1 MDRRQLIALLALP
14 FSGVP
19 GIAAAQAAYPSGP
32 IKVLVGFP
40 PGTAADVAARV
51 VAGGM
56 GKRLGQSFVIE
67 NRAGAGSNIA
77 ARALVASPP
86 DGYTL
91 FVVTIA
97 NTINAVFPNSTAV
110 DPTRDFMPVTM
121 IGSVPNVLVTHPS
134 LDVNSVAELIKLAK
148 AKPGALSFG
157 SSGIGTSPHLS
168 GELFSMMT
176 GVKMVHVPYRGSTPA
191 VIDLLAGQV
200 QLMFSPASSVLQHV
214 RAGKLKALAVT
225 SLTRTAIAPD
235 LPTLD
240 ELGLKGFDT
249 SVWLGLVVPNGTPPD
264 VVAKLQTAA
273 HAALDSP
280 EVTRA
285 YQAQGIDVVETS
297 GDAFS
302 QYLRS
307 EAARWSKVVQ
317 ATGMKP
323 E

>member
-1 MDRRQLIALLALP
+1 MDRRQLIAWLALP
-14 FSGVP
+14 LGVP
-19 GIAAAQAAYPSGP
+19 GAAAAQAAYPSGP

-86 DGYTL
+86 DGYTM

-110 DPTRDFMPVTM
+110 DPTQDFMPVTM

-134 LDVNSVAELIKLAK
+134 LDVNSVADLIKLAK
-148 AKPGALSFG
+148 AKPDALSFG

-191 VIDLLAGQV
+191 VTDLLAGQV

-225 SLTRTAIAPD
+225 SLRRTAIAPE

-249 SVWLGLVVPNGTPPD
+249 SVWAGLVVPNGTPPD
-264 VVAKLQTAA
+264 VVAKLRTAA
-273 HAALDSP
+273 HAALESP
-280 EVTRA
+280 EVARA
-285 YQAQGIDVVETS
+285 YRAQGIDVVETS
-297 GDAFS
+297 GDEFS
-302 QYLRS
+302 QYLSS

>member
-1 MDRRQLIALLALP
+1 MDRRQLIAWLALP
-14 FSGVP
+14 LGVP
-19 GIAAAQAAYPSGP
+19 GAAAAQAAYPSGP

-86 DGYTL
+86 DGYTM

-134 LDVNSVAELIKLAK
+134 LDVNSVADLIKLAK
-148 AKPGALSFG
+148 AKPDALSFG

-191 VIDLLAGQV
+191 VTDLLAGQV

-225 SLTRTAIAPD
+225 SLRRTAIAPE

-249 SVWLGLVVPNGTPPD
+249 SVWAGLVVPNGTPPD
-264 VVAKLQTAA
+264 VVAKLRTAA
-273 HAALDSP
+273 HAALESP
-280 EVTRA
+280 EVARA
-285 YQAQGIDVVETS
+285 YRAQGIDVVETS
-297 GDAFS
+297 GDEFS

>member
-1 MDRRQLIALLALP
+1 MDRRQLIAWLALP
-14 FSGVP
+14 LGVP

-56 GKRLGQSFVIE
+56 GKRLGQPFVIE

-86 DGYTL
+86 DGYTM

-110 DPTRDFMPVTM
+110 DPTKDFMPVTM

-134 LDVNSVAELIKLAK
+134 LDVNSVADLIKLAK
-148 AKPGALSFG
+148 AKPDALSFG

-191 VIDLLAGQV
+191 VTDLLAGQV

-225 SLTRTAIAPD
+225 SLKRTAIAPE

-249 SVWLGLVVPNGTPPD
+249 SVWVGLVVPNGTPLD
-264 VVAKLQTAA
+264 VVAKLRTAA
-273 HAALDSP
+273 HAALESP

-285 YQAQGIDVVETS
+285 YRAQGIDVVKTS
-297 GDAFS
+297 GDEFS
-302 QYLRS
+302 QYLLS

>member
-1 MDRRQLIALLALP
+1 MDRRQLIAWLALP
-14 FSGVP
+14 LGVP
-19 GIAAAQAAYPSGP
+19 GAAAAQAAYPSGP

-86 DGYTL
+86 DGYTM

-110 DPTRDFMPVTM
+110 DPTQDFMPVTM

-134 LDVNSVAELIKLAK
+134 LDVNSVADLIKLAK
-148 AKPGALSFG
+148 AKPDALSFG

-191 VIDLLAGQV
+191 VTDLLAGQV

-225 SLTRTAIAPD
+225 SLRRTAIAPE

-249 SVWLGLVVPNGTPPD
+249 SVWAGLVVPNGTPPD
-264 VVAKLQTAA
+264 VVAKLRTAA
-273 HAALDSP
+273 HAALESP
-280 EVTRA
+280 EVARA
-285 YQAQGIDVVETS
+285 YRAQGIDVVETS
-297 GDAFS
+297 GDEFS